1 MNLIDLH
8 TDDLCF
14 ELAGGLTFCPSN
26 EGERAGEGD
35 FWCVVWDWCKI

>member
-8 TDDLCF
+8 TD
-14 ELAGGLTFCPSN
+14 GGLTFYPSN